1 MKKTNC
7 TLCVIKPHV
16 IKAQLAGELLTH
28 ISSSGY
34 CIEGLFS
41 VHMTL
46 QMAHEL
52 FEVYRG
58 MVWLDG
64 HDQLWRHLRD
74 TTTITRLIVF
84 A

>member
-1 MKKTNC
+1 MKKTDC

-16 IKAQLAGELLTH
+16 IKAQQAGELLTH

-64 HDQLWRHLRD
+64 WSRAVVRHF
-74 TTTITRLIVF
+74 TRLIVF